1 MTTNSRESAAQHN
14 AFICTTGIHGT
25 ASNVAQ
31 GLKFLSYAVGCAH
44 EVYDGDM
51 ANGLDMLLQ
60 TMGKALSFENEEV
73 TEPADQE

>member
-1 MTTNSRESAAQHN
+1 MSTTNRESAAQHN

-25 ASNVAQ
+25 TSNVAQ
-31 GLKFLSYAVGCAH
+31 GLKFLSYAVGCSH

-60 TMGKALSFENEEV
+60 TMGKALSFENGEGSEK
-73 TEPADQE
+73 